1 MALHKIWEIIPK
13 KVRQING
20 ESLSP
25 AMRVVVTTKNYTN
38 NPFNSGS
45 IDDIIETYK
54 RIYNFDYK
62 KCGCMPIDFDFKS
75 LD

>member
-1 MALHKIWEIIPK
+1 MALHKVWEIVPK

-25 AMRVVVTTKNYTN
+25 AMRVVVTTKFPTN
-38 NPFNSGS
+38 NPFNSNS
-45 IDDIIETYK
+45 INDIIEAYK
-54 RIYNFDYK
+54 RNFNFDYK
-62 KCGCMPIDFDFKS
+62 KCGCTPMDFDFQP

>member
-1 MALHKIWEIIPK
+1 MGMHKVWEIIPK

-25 AMRVVVTTKNYTN
+25 AMRIVVTTKNYVG
-38 NPFNSGS
+38 NPFYNGAEE
-45 IDDIIETYK
+45 IIETYK

-62 KCGCMPIDFDFKS
+62 KCACMPIDFEFRP

>member
-1 MALHKIWEIIPK
+1 MAMHKVFEVVPK

-25 AMRVVVTTKNYTN
+25 AMRVVVTTKNFTN
-38 NPFNSGS
+38 NPFNNGAAEV
-45 IDDIIETYK
+45 IETY
-54 RIYNFDYK
+54 RRMFNFDYR
-62 KCGCMPIDFDFKS
+62 KCGCTPMDFDFRP

>member
-1 MALHKIWEIIPK
+1 MALHKVWEIVPK

-25 AMRVVVTTKNYTN
+25 AMRVVVTTKNFVG
-38 NPFNSGS
+38 NPFNNGAEE
-45 IDDIIETYK
+45 IIETYK

-62 KCGCMPIDFDFKS
+62 KCGCMPTDFDFRP

>member
-1 MALHKIWEIIPK
+1 MGMHKVWEIIPK

-25 AMRVVVTTKNYTN
+25 AMKVVVNTKNFVG
-38 NPFNSGS
+38 NPFYNGGEE
-45 IDDIIETYK
+45 IIETYR

-62 KCGCMPIDFDFKS
+62 KCGCMPIDFDYKP

>member
-1 MALHKIWEIIPK
+1 MALHKVWEIIPK

-25 AMRVVVTTKNYTN
+25 AMRVVVTTKNYVG
-38 NPFNSGS
+38 NPFNNGAEE
-45 IDDIIETYK
+45 IFETYK

-62 KCGCMPIDFDFKS
+62 KCGCMPIDFDFRP

>member
-1 MALHKIWEIIPK
+1 MGMHKVWEIVPK
-13 KVRQING
+13 QVRNING

-25 AMRVVVTTKNYTN
+25 AMRVVVTTKNFVG
-38 NPFNSGS
+38 NPFYN
-45 IDDIIETYK
+45 DAEEIIETYK

-62 KCGCMPIDFDFKS
+62 KCGCMPIDFEFRP

>member
-1 MALHKIWEIIPK
+1 MAMHKVWEIIPK

-25 AMRVVVTTKNYTN
+25 AMRVVVTTKNFVG
-38 NPFNSGS
+38 NPFYNGS
-45 IDDIIETYK
+45 EEIIETYK

-62 KCGCMPIDFDFKS
+62 KCGCMPIDFDFRP

>member
-1 MALHKIWEIIPK
+1 MHKVWEIIPK

-25 AMRVVVTTKNYTN
+25 AMRVVVTTKNYVG
-38 NPFNSGS
+38 NPFNNSAEE
-45 IDDIIETYK
+45 IIETYK

-62 KCGCMPIDFDFKS
+62 KACCSKNDFDFVK
-75 LD
+75 LV